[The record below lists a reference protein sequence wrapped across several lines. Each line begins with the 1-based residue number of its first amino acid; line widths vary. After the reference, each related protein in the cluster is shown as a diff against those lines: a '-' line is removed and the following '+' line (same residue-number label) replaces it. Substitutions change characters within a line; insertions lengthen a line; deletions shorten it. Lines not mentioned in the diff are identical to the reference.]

1 MTQDDINKIYRDSPL
16 EKIPW
21 IYDTP
26 PAILIELVNKGIVK
40 PCRTL
45 DLGCGIG
52 NYSIYLATK
61 GFTVTGIDISTVA
74 IEIAKK
80 NAKEKNARCKFFASN
95 LLGDLSDV
103 GYNYEFAYDWEL
115 FHHIPPEKRQIY
127 VENVFK
133 LLKTNGRYMSV
144 SFSEKD
150 PYFGGQG
157 KIRKTPIGTTLHFSS
172 EIEMKEL
179 FEPYFEIDELKTIQI
194 RGKPTPHL
202 AIYAFMRRKK
212 EEY

>member
-1 MTQDDINKIYRDSPL
+1 MTQGDINKIYRNLPL
-16 EKIPW
+16 KDIPW

-40 PCRTL
+40 PCRTI

-61 GFTVTGIDISTVA
+61 GFIVTGIDISSVA

-80 NAKEKNARCKFFASN
+80 NAKEKNARCKFFAAN
-95 LLGDLSDV
+95 LLSDLSDV
-103 GYNYEFAYDWEL
+103 GYDYEFAYDWEL
-115 FHHIPPEKRQIY
+115 LHHISPDKRRIY
-127 VENVFK
+127 VKNVYN
-133 LLKTNGRYMSV
+133 LLKPNGRYISV

-157 KIRKTPIGTTLHFSS
+157 KTRTTPIGTILYFSS
-172 EIEMKEL
+172 EIELKEL
-179 FEPYFEIDELKTIQI
+179 FEPYFEIDELKTIEI

-202 AIYAFMRRKK
+202 AIYAFLSRKK
-212 EEY
+212 EQY

>member
-26 PAILIELVNKGIVK
+26 PAILIELVNKGVVK

-61 GFTVTGIDISTVA
+61 GFTVTGIDISSVA

-80 NAKEKNARCKFFASN
+80 NAKEKNARCKFFAAN
-95 LLGDLSDV
+95 LLGDPGDV
-103 GYNYEFAYDWEL
+103 GYDYEFAYDWEL
-115 FHHIPPEKRQIY
+115 LHHISPDKRRIY
-127 VENVFK
+127 VKNVYN
-133 LLKTNGRYMSV
+133 LLKSNGKYMSV

-157 KIRKTPIGTTLHFSS
+157 KIRKTPIGTTLYFSS
-172 EIEMKEL
+172 EIELKEL
-179 FEPYFEIDELKTIQI
+179 FEPYFEIDELKTIEI

-202 AIYAFMRRKK
+202 ANYALMRCKKK
-212 EEY
+212 E